1 MLKLRYNKVVSQKNS
16 DMNVKIFTLLGMI
29 VLFAWSCGSDSPK
42 VNVSENAV
50 VQESDGTFS
59 LNLDDAACYS
69 DAENPESNTAEW
81 KVVVSEPGTYKV
93 WLTSATRDTTDL
105 SYINSVR
112 ISLSD
117 KLIEVDPAI
126 DRVVL
131 DSKEVS
137 LPYYRADSY
146 AGSFYFSEPGEYSIQ
161 VISEKILPKEA
172 MNTSREESID
182 TKLVSVILTP
192 LTR

>member
-1 MLKLRYNKVVSQKNS
+1 MKG
-16 DMNVKIFTLLGMI
+16 KIFTLLSLVMLL
-29 VLFAWSCGSDSPK
+29 VWSCGSDSPK

-50 VQESDGTFS
+50 VQESDGTFALS
-59 LNLDDAACYS
+59 LDDAACYS
-69 DAENPESNTAEW
+69 DAENPASNTAEW

-93 WLTSATRDTTDL
+93 WLSSATTDTTDL

-112 ISLSD
+112 ISLLD
-117 KLIEVDPAI
+117 KLIEVDPVI

-137 LPYYRADSY
+137 FPYFRADSY

-172 MNTSREESID
+172 MNSSKDESID

-192 LTR
+192 MTR

>member
-1 MLKLRYNKVVSQKNS
+1 
-16 DMNVKIFTLLGMI
+16 MNRKIFTLFGLV
-29 VLFAWSCGSDSPK
+29 VLLVWSCGSDSPK
-42 VNVSENAV
+42 DKVSENAV
-50 VQESDGTFS
+50 VQESDGTFA
-59 LNLDDAACYS
+59 LNLEDAACYS

-81 KVVVSEPGTYKV
+81 KVMVSEPGTYKV
-93 WLTSATRDTTDL
+93 WLSSATRDTTDL

-112 ISLSD
+112 ISLLD

-137 LPYYRADSY
+137 LPFYRADSY

-172 MNTSREESID
+172 MNSSREESID

>member
-1 MLKLRYNKVVSQKNS
+1 MNK
-16 DMNVKIFTLLGMI
+16 KIFTLFSLV
-29 VLFAWSCGSDSPK
+29 VLLVWSCGSDSAKSK
-42 VNVSENAV
+42 VTENAV
-50 VQESDGTFS
+50 VQESDGTFA
-59 LNLDDAACYS
+59 LNLEDAACYS

-81 KVVVSEPGTYKV
+81 KVAVSEPGTYKV
-93 WLTSATRDTTDL
+93 WLSSATRDTTEL

-112 ISLSD
+112 ISLLD

-126 DRVVL
+126 DRIVR

-161 VISEKILPKEA
+161 VISEKILPREA
-172 MNTSREESID
+172 LNSSRDESID